1 VNRVLTGVTPSGSLT
16 LGNYFGAIHN
26 LVRLQDQAECLL
38 AVVDLHALT
47 VPQDP
52 KQLAALTLETAGLFL
67 ACGVNPKVTSVFIQ
81 SQVEAHCEL
90 AWLLGCMAP
99 FGSLLRMTQFKARA
113 RRGRYVSTGLF
124 TYPVLMAA
132 DILLYNTDVVPIG
145 EDQKQH
151 LEFTRDVARR
161 ADSRFG
167 PVFKV
172 PEALIP
178 ERRSGGRLMRLDDPS
193 RKMSKSEDPAGSILL
208 LDPPEAIV
216 RKIRSAV
223 TDSGSA
229 VRYDERDKPAV
240 SNLMVIYS
248 LCAGEPLE
256 RVEEQ
261 FRMQGYAD
269 LKHALTEAVIGFL
282 DPIQYRYAEL
292 QDSGQV
298 EQALAAGRE
307 RAAQIA
313 ETTLNRVKQA
323 FGLLSA
329 RSHGSTGN

>member
-1 VNRVLTGVTPSGSLT
+1 
-16 LGNYFGAIHN
+16 
-26 LVRLQDQAECLL
+26 
-38 AVVDLHALT
+38 
-47 VPQDP
+47 
-52 KQLAALTLETAGLFL
+52 
-67 ACGVNPKVTSVFIQ
+67 
-81 SQVEAHCEL
+81 
-90 AWLLGCMAP
+90 
-99 FGSLLRMTQFKARA
+99 
-113 RRGRYVSTGLF
+113 
-124 TYPVLMAA
+124 
-132 DILLYNTDVVPIG
+132 
-145 EDQKQH
+145 
-151 LEFTRDVARR
+151 
-161 ADSRFG
+161 
-167 PVFKV
+167 
-172 PEALIP
+172 
-178 ERRSGGRLMRLDDPS
+178 MRLDDPS